1 MFEKHEIKS
10 RGTGFECITHNAG
23 CCETPEDTHL
33 LGRVNNACLHGR
45 HVKKQTILC
54 KVCRRTFARLEYIK
68 ESDLHSVIQMARSH

>member
-33 LGRVNNACLHGR
+33 LGRVNNAFLHGR
-45 HVKKQTILC
+45 HVKKANNF
-54 KVCRRTFARLEYIK
+54 V
-68 ESDLHSVIQMARSH
+68 